1 MRDVRLVLFGEEDLR
16 GHEKHS
22 RSQRKGL
29 RSVPEGVCWRRSTLC
44 DATLAVLLKSV
55 LLRFAAV
62 TAGLAVMLAVL
73 LPEGPFLLRTP
84 TIPPAVWSG
93 YAERLRVRAAG

>member
-44 DATLAVLLKSV
+44 GATLAVLLKSV

-62 TAGLAVMLAVL
+62 TAGLAVMLAVFY
-73 LPEGPFLLRTP
+73 PKVRSTRVPRPYRRRG
-84 TIPPAVWSG
+84 SG
-93 YAERLRVRAAG
+93 YTERLRVRAAG